1 MESKLKDSDSC
12 THLYLCVVSVLQGG
26 GVVTE
31 LAAQVGRHEQ
41 DVPPELRMVC

>member
-1 MESKLKDSDSC
+1 MEGFLRHSDCC
-12 THLYLCVVSVLQGG
+12 THLYLGVVAVLQGG

>member
-1 MESKLKDSDSC
+1 MKDYDSC
-12 THLYLCVVSVLQGG
+12 THLYLGVVAVLQGG
-26 GVVTE
+26 GVVAE